1 MDTTISLRLTKEIA
15 DWLEETARLTGLS
28 KAEIVRGE
36 LRKARDAQQR
46 PWSHLIGCLKGGPP
60 DLSTREGFG
69 PREGDRGQ
77 RPHRRLR
84 KSA

>member
-1 MDTTISLRLTKEIA
+1 MDTTISLRLPKEIA
-15 DWLEETARLTGLS
+15 EWLSETARLTGLS

-36 LRKARDAQQR
+36 LRKARDAQER
-46 PWSHLIGCLKGGPP
+46 PWSHLIGCMDGPP

-69 PREGDRGQ
+69 PREGDRGH
-77 RPHRRLR
+77 RPHSRLR